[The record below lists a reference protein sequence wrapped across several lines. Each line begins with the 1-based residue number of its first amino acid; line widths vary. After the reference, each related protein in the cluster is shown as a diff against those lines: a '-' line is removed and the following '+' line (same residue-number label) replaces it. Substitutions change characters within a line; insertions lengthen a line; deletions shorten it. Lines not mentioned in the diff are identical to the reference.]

1 MLIGAVPLLDV
12 EDGRQG
18 PAEGSVRSD
27 LRRRPRRP
35 LVALQKTSEWR
46 PGHTEQNPCSSGRDD
61 EWSYDYILG
70 NIQNPGCLIC
80 QVFL

>member
-35 LVALQKTSEWR
+35 LVALQNGGLVIPSKTHVARAVTMNGVMIISL
-46 PGHTEQNPCSSGRDD
+46 GT
-61 EWSYDYILG
+61 YKILG
-70 NIQNPGCLIC
+70 
-80 QVFL
+80 V